1 MKQKTHDA
9 VSENS
14 IFLWV
19 ALATAAVLL
28 VPLIAMQ
35 LTTEVN
41 WDRADFRVMGS
52 LVFGLASLFVVV
64 ARKARRKHRVIIGSI
79 FVAVFLYVWAELA
92 VGVFASLGS

>member
-1 MKQKTHDA
+1 MKQKIHDA

-14 IFLWV
+14 IFVWI

-35 LTTEVN
+35 FTAEVN
-41 WDRADFRVMGS
+41 WDSTDFIVMAS
-52 LVFGLASLFVVV
+52 LVLGLASLFVVV
-64 ARKARRKHRVIIGSI
+64 ARKARRNHRVVIGGI

-92 VGVFASLGS
+92 VGVFTNLGS